1 MPGLPEPPPL
11 GATALPPGTFESV
24 TVLITGAGTGLG
36 KAIAV
41 EFARLGA
48 SVVIASRKQEHL
60 DAGAA
65 VDATV
70 QHGLMPDRHPGH
82 RPSRGKSGIGVQH
95 RAVLD
100 IAAGADADGLRC
112 RPSQVAP
119 NQTLQFSREE

>member
-11 GATALPPGTFESV
+11 GATVLPEGTFESV
-24 TVLITGAGTGLG
+24 PVLITGAGTGLG

-65 VDATV
+65 AVQEVGGTVLTVVGATSAS
-70 QHGLMPDRHPGH
+70 
-82 RPSRGKSGIGVQH
+82 PSRWRPHST
-95 RAVLD
+95 R
-100 IAAGADADGLRC
+100 LRTPSAF
-112 RPSQVAP
+112 RPC
-119 NQTLQFSREE
+119 